1 MTLEEALV
9 ALADH
14 PHAWRYRQLCDDST
28 DIERRD
34 AYRALVVRLATGAPL
49 APAPVRVDYAIP
61 PPTLPCC
68 GTSNL

>member
-1 MTLEEALV
+1 MDYPHALD
-9 ALADH
+9 ALGAH

-49 APAPVRVDYAIP
+49 DPAPVRVDYATA

-68 GTSNL
+68 GN